1 MIIFLVKRA
10 CQAELSKIV
19 ARHSQTGKSFSS
31 GVDAADEKNFE
42 GKTKWWN
49 IRL

>member
-10 CQAELSKIV
+10 CQAELSKTI
-19 ARHSQTGKSFSS
+19 ARHSQTGKLFSS
-31 GVDAADEKNFE
+31 GIDAADEKNFE
-42 GKTKWWN
+42 GKREWWK